1 MYVKQVRMYWNMVYI
16 QKSLGVFSKVFS
28 QAKARVVFSTVQSY
42 INTSGSIYFQFIIM
56 NSKLIST
63 DFSGLQ
69 FKRDVVNEM
78 KCIEPHGGMAGHC
91 GWH

>member
-1 MYVKQVRMYWNMVYI
+1 MYVKQVRMYWDMVYI
-16 QKSLGVFSKVFS
+16 QKSLGVFSKVFG
-28 QAKARVVFSTVQSY
+28 QARARVVFSTVQSY
-42 INTSGSIYFQFIIM
+42 INTSGSICLQFIIM

-78 KCIEPHGGMAGHC
+78 
-91 GWH
+91 